1 MPGLKPEKQI
11 SLRPVKKADENPE
24 KPAGE
29 QPSDKA
35 VARDLVKLKHVETQV
50 QKPTGLSAMLKE
62 KVKQESD
69 AKEKLSDDAFAAIS
83 AISDSKRLLFE
94 RILIVVNQTRVP
106 LGKPA
111 LKEAEVRDL
120 MNDLAKKDIVKV
132 ASVTTEGLG
141 PREVYSL
148 TEKGKELLE

>member
-11 SLRPVKKADENPE
+11 SLRPVKKAEENPE
-24 KPAGE
+24 QPARE

-50 QKPTGLSAMLKE
+50 QKPTGLSAMLKV

-69 AKEKLSDDAFAAIS
+69 AKEKLSDDSFAAIS

-106 LGKPA
+106 LGKAP

-120 MNDLAKKDIVKV
+120 MNELVKKDIVKV
-132 ASVTTEGLG
+132 VTVTTEGLG

>member
-11 SLRPVKKADENPE
+11 SLRPVKKAEENPE
-24 KPAGE
+24 QPARE

-50 QKPTGLSAMLKE
+50 QKPTGLSAMLKV

-106 LGKPA
+106 LGKAP

-120 MNDLAKKDIVKV
+120 MNELVKKDIVKV
-132 ASVTTEGLG
+132 VTVTTEGLG

>member
-1 MPGLKPEKQI
+1 MSGFKPEKKF
-11 SLRPVKKADENPE
+11 SLRPEKKTGE
-24 KPAGE
+24 KSEQPAGE
-29 QPSDKA
+29 NPSDKA
-35 VARDLVKLKHVETQV
+35 VARDIVKLKHVETQV
-50 QKPTGLSAMLKE
+50 QKPTGLSAMLKD

-106 LGKPA
+106 LGKPP

-120 MNDLAKKDIVKV
+120 MSELAKRDIVKMV
-132 ASVTTEGLG
+132 TVTTEGLG

>member
-11 SLRPVKKADENPE
+11 SLRPVKKSEE

-29 QPSDKA
+29 QPSDKG
-35 VARDLVKLKHVETQV
+35 VARDMVKLKHVETQV

-62 KVKQESD
+62 KAKQESD

-83 AISDSKRLLFE
+83 AILESKRLFLQ
-94 RILIVVNQTRVP
+94 RILIVLNQSRVP
-106 LGKPA
+106 LGKPP

-120 MNDLAKKDIVKV
+120 MNELAKKDIVKMV
-132 ASVTTEGLG
+132 SVTTEGLG

>member
-1 MPGLKPEKQI
+1 MPGLKPEKKIQ
-11 SLRPVKKADENPE
+11 KTDQ
-24 KPAGE
+24 PAGE

-35 VARDLVKLKHVETQV
+35 VARDIVKLKHVETQV

-62 KVKQESD
+62 KSKQETD
-69 AKEKLSDDAFAAIS
+69 AREKLSDDAFAAIS

-106 LGKPA
+106 LGKPP

-120 MNDLAKKDIVKV
+120 MNELAKKGIVTV
-132 ASVTTEGLG
+132 TFVTTEGLG
-141 PREVYSL
+141 PRDVYAL
-148 TEKGKELLE
+148 TDKGKDLLE